1 MSDMSGHGRPQQ
13 DSDQLRH
20 TLTIHEVSTRLAAA
34 GVPRS
39 ERSIKRYCETGF
51 LDAKKVPG
59 PSGEQWFVAPAALPK
74 LIGDLQQWQVQREGH
89 GRPQPA
95 TAGSVTP
102 EKPNDSVPD
111 TAGHGRPEQ
120 AMAGKEET
128 IEDGG
133 GKPATTGY
141 VAQLERDVERLEDD
155 RDFLREQIKVKDGQI
170 TSLLERDRETN
181 ILIGKLQEM
190 LTPLLGAP
198 ERGPR
203 VHDSPPPSDTAER
216 GVDRP
221 V

>member
-111 TAGHGRPEQ
+111 TAGHGRPQQ
-120 AMAGKEET
+120 AMSDREANIESRAGN
-128 IEDGG
+128 
-133 GKPATTGY
+133 PAMAGY

-155 RDFLREQIKVKDGQI
+155 REFMREQIKVKDGQI

-190 LTPLLGAP
+190 LTPLLG
-198 ERGPR
+198 
-203 VHDSPPPSDTAER
+203 
-216 GVDRP
+216 RP
-221 V
+221 HREPHIHEVQSRSTPAQS